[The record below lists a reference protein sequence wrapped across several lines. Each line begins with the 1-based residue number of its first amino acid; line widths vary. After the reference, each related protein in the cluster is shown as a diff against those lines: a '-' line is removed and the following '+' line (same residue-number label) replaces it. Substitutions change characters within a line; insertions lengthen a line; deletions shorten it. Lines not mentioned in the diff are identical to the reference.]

1 MFIAHIRQN
10 GDSQSV
16 KEHCQNTAIIASNVL
31 SDIQLGHAGY
41 LAGLLHDM
49 GKCSQ
54 VFQRYL
60 FDSFLGKPVQKG
72 SVVHTFA
79 GVRYLL
85 ERFHHFSSFSFADIA
100 CELIAYAIGA
110 HHGLFDVVD
119 DKQSSGFQYRLE
131 NHQEYYREAKENY
144 LCECADAHKIEVY
157 FERAQQE
164 ITSCLQ
170 RIMNMAKNDD
180 YEKANQELYFYLGLL
195 ARLLLSAV
203 MEGDRKD
210 TAVFMSGDK
219 IERYLKQAELP
230 PWEEIL
236 KHFESYISALA
247 SDTPIGIARQA
258 ISNQCRAF
266 FDHPAGL
273 YRLNVPTG
281 GGKTLSAMR
290 FAAAH
295 AMKKGKRRII
305 YVAPLISILEQNA
318 DVIRKAVGNPDWV
331 LEHHSNVILEE
342 KDTEELKEQEL
353 LLENWDAPIIVTT
366 LVQLLNT
373 IFLYKTSNIRR
384 FHALTNSVLILDE
397 VQTVPSNMLSLFNLA
412 MNFLAEI
419 CNTTVLLCSATQ
431 PCLEKTEHAMR
442 ISPETP
448 VISSEA
454 MRLTFARTE
463 IKITDKMQWVDIPF
477 FIREQMERCQSL
489 LVICN
494 KKSEAEQLFSQL
506 NDSVWKC
513 FHLSASMC
521 MAHRRNVLTEMYAA
535 LENSRQGN
543 GKNLCVATQVIE
555 AGVDVSFESVIRLS
569 AGMDS
574 IVQAAGRC
582 NRNGESPNRATVYIV
597 DCEDEKLTG
606 LKEIQAGKEAT
617 ESLLYAYQKNSEKFG
632 NDLNSDASIDYYYR
646 QLYSA
651 MNAHYQ
657 DYTVNVSVSG
667 GQDKTTLFDLLSQNT
682 KYAQTQ
688 FPHFMVQAFKTAG
701 QNFSVFDN
709 DTTDIIVPYQEGKK
723 IIQQLMEI
731 DIFGSLKEAQAL
743 IRQAKQFTVSLY
755 DYQIRKLQEQG
766 LLFPVANGAALALAE
781 GCYNEHTGIVTQ
793 SKNDSFLEV

>member
-1 MFIAHIRQN
+1 MFIAHIRKN
-10 GDSQSV
+10 GDPQFV
-16 KEHCQNTAIIASNVL
+16 KDHCKNTAIVASNIL
-31 SDIQLGHAGY
+31 SDIQLKDAGY

-54 VFQRYL
+54 AFHQYIT
-60 FDSFLGKPVQKG
+60 DSFLGKPVKKG

-79 GVRYLL
+79 GVRYML
-85 ERFHHFSSFSFADIA
+85 EHFHHTSSFSFADIA

-110 HHGLFDVVD
+110 HHGLFDAVD
-119 DKQSSGFQYRLE
+119 DQQCSGFAYRLE
-131 NHQEYYREAKENY
+131 NRQEYYDEAKDNF
-144 LCECADAHKIEVY
+144 LCECADAQKIEAY
-157 FERAQQE
+157 FEKAQQE
-164 ITSCLQ
+164 ITLCLQ
-170 RIMNMAKNDD
+170 KMMNIARNDD
-180 YEKANQELYFYLGLL
+180 REKANQELYFYLGLL
-195 ARLLLSAV
+195 ARLLVSAV

-210 TAVFMSGDK
+210 TAAFMRGDDS
-219 IERYLKQAELP
+219 EQYLTQAELP

-236 KHFESYISALA
+236 NRLENYIASLA
-247 SDTPIGIARQA
+247 TDTGIGIARQT
-258 ISNQCRAF
+258 ISDQCRAF
-266 FDHPAGL
+266 YDRPAGL

-290 FAAAH
+290 FATAH

-318 DVIRKAVGNPDWV
+318 DVIRKAVGNSDWV
-331 LEHHSNVILEE
+331 LEHHSNVIHEQE
-342 KDTEELKEQEL
+342 DTDELKEQEL

-384 FHALTNSVLILDE
+384 FHALTNSVIILDE
-397 VQTVPSNMLSLFNLA
+397 VQTVPTNMLSLFNLA

-431 PCLEKTEHAMR
+431 PCLEKTEHAMK

-448 VISSEA
+448 VVLSDT

-463 IKITDKMQWVDIPF
+463 IKIADRMQWAEIPQ
-477 FIREQMERCQSL
+477 FIREQMEHCQSL

-521 MAHRRNVLTEMYAA
+521 MAHRRNVLTEMYAS
-535 LENSRQGN
+535 LEDSRQGE
-543 GKNLCVATQVIE
+543 GKTLCISTQVIE
-555 AGVDVSFESVIRLS
+555 AGVDISFESVIRLS

-582 NRNGESPNRATVYIV
+582 NRNGESSERAKVFIV
-597 DCEDEKLTG
+597 DCMDEKLTM

-617 ESLLYAYQKNSEKFG
+617 ESLLYAYQKNSAQFG
-632 NDLNSDASIDYYYR
+632 NDLASDASTDYYYR

-651 MNAHYQ
+651 MKTHFQDDAIKALDNA
-657 DYTVNVSVSG
+657 
-667 GQDKTTLFDLLSQNT
+667 TLFDLLSQNT
-682 KYAQTQ
+682 KYARQT
-688 FPHFMVQAFKTAG
+688 FPHFMVQSFKTAG
-701 QNFSVFDN
+701 KHFSVFDN
-709 DTTDIIVPYQEGKK
+709 DTTDVIVPYQEGKK

-731 DIFGSLKEAQAL
+731 DVFRNLEEAQTL
-743 IRQAKQFTVSLY
+743 IRQAKQYTVSLY
-755 DYQIRKLQEQG
+755 DYQIKKLQEQG
-766 LLFPVANGAALALAE
+766 LLFPVAGGAALALAE
-781 GCYNEHTGIVTQ
+781 GCYSEQTGILSQ
-793 SKNDSFLEV
+793 SQNDSFLEV

>member
-16 KEHCQNTAIIASNVL
+16 KEHCQKTAIIAYNVL

-41 LAGLLHDM
+41 SAGLLHDM
-49 GKCSQ
+49 GKCTQ
-54 VFQRYL
+54 AFQRYIT
-60 FDSFLGKPVQKG
+60 DSFLGKPVQKG

-79 GVRYLL
+79 GVRYVM
-85 ERFHHFSSFSFADIA
+85 ERFHTLKFSFTDIA

-110 HHGLFDVVD
+110 HHGLFDAVD
-119 DKQSSGFQYRLE
+119 HDQISGYQYRIE
-131 NHQEYYREAKENY
+131 KRQEYYEEAVENY
-144 LCECADAHKIEVY
+144 LNECADAREIGTLFDSAQKEMAVCFQKIVNLV
-157 FERAQQE
+157 AGADN
-164 ITSCLQ
+164 T
-170 RIMNMAKNDD
+170 
-180 YEKANQELYFYLGLL
+180 KANQEIYFYLGLL

-203 MEGDRKD
+203 MEGDRKN
-210 TAVFMSGDK
+210 TAVFMRGDDS
-219 IERYLKQAELP
+219 ECYLAQTDLP
-230 PWEEIL
+230 PWKEIL
-236 KHFESYISALA
+236 NRLESHIASLA
-247 SDTPIGIARQA
+247 SDTPIGIARQT

-266 FDHPAGL
+266 YNHPSGL

-384 FHALTNSVLILDE
+384 FHALTNSVIILDE

-448 VISSEA
+448 VILSEA

-463 IKITDKMQWVDIPF
+463 IKIANKMQWASIPL
-477 FIREQMERCQSL
+477 FIREQMEHCQSL

-535 LENSRQGN
+535 LEDSRQGN
-543 GKNLCVATQVIE
+543 GKTLCVATQVIE

-569 AGMDS
+569 TGMDS

-582 NRNGESPNRATVYIV
+582 NRNGESPNRAAVYIV

-682 KYAQTQ
+682 KYAQTL

-709 DTTDIIVPYQEGKK
+709 DTTDVIVPYQEGKK

-755 DYQIRKLQEQG
+755 DYQVRKLQGQG
-766 LLFPVANGAALALAE
+766 LLFPVANGTALALAE